1 MCYAIYSS
9 FFGIC
14 GNLFK
19 KIKNKKLYPTDQAG
33 QRAVLKVK

>member
-19 KIKNKKLYPTDQAG
+19 KNNKILYPTDQAG